1 MKTHKIFKQAEL
13 STPIGILT
21 ITAEESCIHSITLQP
36 VDLLF
41 TVGSRTDAAP
51 QKRCKVVRTD
61 RLPLLKETVIQ
72 LSEYFEGKRTQF
84 TLPLDFDQNYLD
96 PEKRPSL
103 FRKKVWHALCAIPY
117 GGTRSYAH
125 IARSIRNPNAVR
137 AVGGAANANPF
148 IIVIPCH
155 RVINADGSI
164 GGYAGGVMAK
174 KYLLALEAQRTSVAF
189 VRTQ

>member
-1 MKTHKIFKQAEL
+1 MKENVYDKESFFEKYGEMLRSKEGLKGAGEWPTLEKI
-13 STPIGILT
+13 
-21 ITAEESCIHSITLQP
+21 
-36 VDLLF
+36 
-41 TVGSRTDAAP
+41 
-51 QKRCKVVRTD
+51 
-61 RLPLLKETVIQ
+61 LPD
-72 LSEYFEGKRTQF
+72 FEGKRTQF

-125 IARSIRNPNAVR
+125 IARNIRNPNAVR

-174 KYLLALEAQRTSVAF
+174 KYLLALEAQRTSVDF